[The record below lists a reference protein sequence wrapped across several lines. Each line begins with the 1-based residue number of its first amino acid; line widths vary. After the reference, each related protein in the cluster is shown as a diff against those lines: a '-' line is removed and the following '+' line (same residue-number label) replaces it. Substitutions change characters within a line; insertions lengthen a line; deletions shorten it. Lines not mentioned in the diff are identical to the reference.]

1 MDSVLISDAERFYL
15 VQGCQLGCRLDGRRQ
30 IDFRPVEIES
40 GILNHTAGSARI
52 KVGNTVVIA
61 CVSVEIGNTTVE
73 CPNEGRIEI
82 DVECSSLLTSSPTA
96 TPKFS
101 GKSGSDIA
109 VTLKATLSTA
119 FTKECLPF
127 KSLCIQP
134 GKQCWIIH
142 IDVLV
147 LESDGNLLDAAS
159 LSIVAALSTMKLPM
173 SLAQKLAAEKCE
185 ALNPDGFSLSTKN
198 LPMFVTIHKIGESYI
213 VDANKEEESCSFSRI
228 FVAVHSDG
236 TITTII
242 KEGCGSQRVD
252 SLINMVSVLDISL
265 KSNILDM
272 TDVNKYPIAT
282 VSRRGPVDTDF
293 LALIIRQRQKPS
305 SLKS

>member
-30 IDFRPVEIES
+30 IDFRPVELES

-61 CVSVEIGNTTVE
+61 CVSVEIGNTTLE

-82 DVECSSLLTSSPTA
+82 DVECSPTA

-119 FTKECLPF
+119 FTKDCLPL
-127 KSLCIQP
+127 KSLCIQS

-142 IDVLV
+142 TDVLV

-159 LSIVAALSTMKLPM
+159 LSILAALSTMKLPM

-185 ALNPDGFSLSTKN
+185 ALNPDGFSLCIKS
-198 LPMFVTIHKIGESYI
+198 LPTFVTVHKIGESYV
-213 VDANKEEESCSFSRI
+213 VDTNKEEESCSFSRI
-228 FVAVHSDG
+228 FVAVRSDG

-252 SLINMVSVLDISL
+252 SLIKMVS
-265 KSNILDM
+265 
-272 TDVNKYPIAT
+272 
-282 VSRRGPVDTDF
+282 
-293 LALIIRQRQKPS
+293 
-305 SLKS
+305 

>member
-15 VQGCQLGCRLDGRRQ
+15 IQGCQLGCRLDGRNQ
-30 IDFRPVEIES
+30 MDFRPIEVES

-52 KVGNTVVIA
+52 KIGNTVVIA

-82 DVECSSLLTSSPTA
+82 DVECSPTA

-101 GKSGSDIA
+101 GKCGSDIA
-109 VTLKATLSTA
+109 DTLKANLFTA
-119 FTKECLPF
+119 FAKDCLPLKF
-127 KSLCIQP
+127 LCIQS

-142 IDVLV
+142 VDVLL

-173 SLAQKLAAEKCE
+173 SLAQKLAVEKCG
-185 ALNPDGFSLSTKN
+185 ALNSDGISLSTNN
-198 LPMFVTIHKIGESYI
+198 LPTFVTVHKIGESYI
-213 VDANKEEESCSFSRI
+213 VDTNKEEEACSFSRV
-228 FVAVHSDG
+228 FVAVRCDG

-242 KEGCGSQRVD
+242 KEGCGSQHVD
-252 SLINMVSVLDISL
+252 SLINMVSKHFGIEVL
-265 KSNILDM
+265 
-272 TDVNKYPIAT
+272 
-282 VSRRGPVDTDF
+282 F
-293 LALIIRQRQKPS
+293 
-305 SLKS
+305 